1 MGERKG
7 GAMAENSL
15 RVIAR
20 IKARADKVDELRSVL
35 SALVEPTRKEPGCL
49 SYTLLQNNE
58 DPTDFTLVE
67 EWESNKAL
75 ESHLASKHF
84 KDAGAKLSGLVAA
97 KADIRLYHLV
107 R

>member
-1 MGERKG
+1 
-7 GAMAENSL
+7 MAGDTL

-20 IKARADKVDELRSVL
+20 VKARADKVDELRSVL
-35 SALVEPTRKEPGCL
+35 SSLVEPTRKEPGCL
-49 SYTLLQNNE
+49 SYNLLQNNE

-75 ESHLASKHF
+75 ESHLATKHF
-84 KDAGAKLSGLVAA
+84 KDVQVKLSGLVAA

>member
-1 MGERKG
+1 
-7 GAMAENSL
+7 MAQDTL

-20 IKARADKVDELRSVL
+20 VKARADKVDELLSVL
-35 SALVEPTRKEPGCL
+35 SSLADLTRKETGCI

-58 DPTDFTLVE
+58 DPTDLALLE
-67 EWESNKAL
+67 EWESKQAL
-75 ESHLASKHF
+75 ESHIAAKHF
-84 KDAGAKLSGLVAA
+84 KDAQVKLAGLVAA